1 MEDVADDRFGLIV
14 LALYNN
20 QSLCILWDNFG
31 IEKALQFGSPAP
43 YMKTDFVST
52 FTLKRVEEWL
62 RRILLR

>member
-20 QSLCILWDNFG
+20 QRLCILWDNSG
-31 IEKALQFGSPAP
+31 IEKALQFGSPAL

-52 FTLKRVEEWL
+52 YTLKRVEEWL